1 MEARER
7 SDPARTVGPAEAVS
21 ARPIRAA
28 HPLRRTI
35 AVSDPNTAYWFDWEY
50 DRDHA
55 DAGTRS
61 RYGN

>member
-1 MEARER
+1 
-7 SDPARTVGPAEAVS
+7 VS